1 MKKFKLFIAL
11 VAISLGVSSCTSTS
25 DTALTGVLTTAYFVR
40 NQTLVDSVYSYSY
53 NPFLGLSSN
62 KNLVGGSC
70 TVNDKDFKIK
80 QLTSYYF
87 FSDYVLNTPLEAIE
101 DLDVQF
107 FIEDEDQ
114 NTLTVSNTITGI
126 TDDMGP
132 VNLKSLKYIDGII
145 YLTYDESEN
154 ASQYVLTVRLHN
166 ESYRSSFGLSNDGA
180 YTLSKINFEI
190 GTQLD
195 VCLSI
200 INSSRSVVA
209 DSEYY
214 TITVGT
220 DFSTQELG

>member
-1 MKKFKLFIAL
+1 MKKLKLFIAL

-25 DTALTGVLTTAYFVR
+25 DTALTGALTTAYFVR

-53 NPFLGLSSN
+53 SPFLGLSSN

-70 TVNDKDFKIK
+70 TVNDKDYNIK

-87 FSDYVLNTPLEAIE
+87 FSDYVLNTPLDSTEE
-101 DLDVQF
+101 LDVQF
-107 FIEDEDQ
+107 IIEDEDQ

-132 VNLKSLKYIDGII
+132 VNLNSLKYIDGIV
-145 YLTYDESEN
+145 YLTYDETEN
-154 ASQYVLTVRLHN
+154 ASQYVLTVRFHN
-166 ESYRSSFGLSNDGA
+166 ESYRSSFILSADGS
-180 YTLSKINFEI
+180 YTLSNINFEV
-190 GTQLD
+190 GSELD
-195 VCLSI
+195 VCLST
-200 INSSRSVVA
+200 INANQNVVA

-220 DFSTQELG
+220 DFSTQELD